1 MEMNKFKE
9 EEMEDGSESG
19 MGKDKA
25 KNLVWEDVTV
35 SVMADNYCSSMLM
48 SKAANYGRKLLNGVT
63 GFALPRR
70 IMAIMGPSGSG
81 KSTLLDALAG
91 RLSPNVIMTG
101 NVLLNGKQ
109 RSIGCRKI
117 SYVTQEDFLLGTL
130 SVRETLTY
138 SAKLRLPTTFTKN
151 EINAVVQNTMMK
163 MGLQDCADKKIGNWH
178 LRGISGGEKRR
189 LSISLEI
196 LTQPHVMFLDEPTS
210 GLDSASAFFVIEA
223 LRNMALDGRIVI
235 CSIHQP
241 SSFVFDLFDD
251 LCLLSSGE
259 TMYFGEAK
267 AAIKFFSEAGFPCP
281 TRRNPSD
288 HFLRCI
294 NSDFDKIAAI
304 QLRSQKDFGSPES
317 SNSQIN
323 LSTEDIKA
331 VLIQKYMN
339 SAYSVDTRKRIRELT
354 LEELV
359 TGPYMNKASWW
370 KQLCILT
377 NRSFINMTR
386 DLAYY
391 WIRILFCVL
400 IALGAGIMFFD
411 IGLSS
416 SAILARVKCYTYFFD
431 FLLCLCVGGLPSLS
445 EEWKVVYYERYNG
458 HYGEGVFVLANFL
471 SSLPFLVIISL
482 SSGIII
488 YYMVKFHLGFSIY
501 CYFCINLFCCVAIME
516 SITMIVAL
524 LVPNF
529 LMGIGITAAVICCNL
544 LPMLMLLTIAAGL
557 YRQLAYLPKFFW
569 QYPMSYISFTAW
581 AVQGQHKNDVI
592 GLEFEPWVPG
602 QPKLKGERIL
612 ETDLGVNSN
621 HSKWWDLAALFFIF
635 LCHRVVFFM
644 VLKYKDRAVLLLHRL
659 FAKQSFEPLR
669 KTISDSFRR
678 EKYTSSKRHQ
688 SLHPLSSQEGLA
700 SPLP

>member
-1 MEMNKFKE
+1 MQMNKEEEE
-9 EEMEDGSESG
+9 EEMEDSG
-19 MGKDKA
+19 L
-25 KNLVWEDVTV
+25 KNLVWEEVTV
-35 SVMADNYCSSMLM
+35 TTMADTYYKSFLM
-48 SKAANYGRKLLNGVT
+48 KKPANCRNLLNRIT

-81 KSTLLDALAG
+81 KSTLLDALSG
-91 RLSPNVIMTG
+91 RLSPNVIMSG

-109 RSIGCRKI
+109 RRIGCKNI

-130 SVRETLTY
+130 SVTETLTY
-138 SAKLRLPTTFTKN
+138 SAKLRLPAKYTKN
-151 EINAVVQNTMMK
+151 EIKTVVEDTMMK

-223 LRNMALDGRIVI
+223 LRNIALDGRIVI

-259 TMYFGEAK
+259 TIYFGEAN
-267 AAIKFFSEAGFPCP
+267 AAIKFFAEAGFPCP

-304 QLRSQKDFGSPES
+304 RLRSQKDLGSLEPS
-317 SNSQIN
+317 SSQIN
-323 LSTEDIKA
+323 LSTEDIREI
-331 VLIQKYMN
+331 LFQKYKN

-354 LEELV
+354 LYTEELV
-359 TGPYMNKASWW
+359 PGPNMNNISWW
-370 KQLCILT
+370 KQLCTLT
-377 NRSFINMTR
+377 NRSFTNMTR

-391 WIRILFCVL
+391 WIRILFCAL

-411 IGLSS
+411 IGLSNS
-416 SAILARVKCYTYFFD
+416 SILARVKCYTYFYD

-471 SSLPFLVIISL
+471 SSFPFLVMITL
-482 SSGIII
+482 SSATIIF
-488 YYMVKFHLGFSIY
+488 YMVKFHMGFSIY
-501 CYFCINLFCCVAIME
+501 CYFCINLFCCLSTME

-529 LMGIGITAAVICCNL
+529 LMGIGVSSAVI
-544 LPMLMLLTIAAGL
+544 MLLTIASGL
-557 YRQLAYLPKFFW
+557 YRPLAYLPKVFW
-569 QYPMSYISFTAW
+569 KYPMSYISVTAW
-581 AVQGQHKNDVI
+581 AVQGQYKNDVI

-602 QPKLKGERIL
+602 ELKLKGERIL
-612 ETDLGVNSN
+612 ETDLGVKSR
-621 HSKWWDLAALFFIF
+621 HSKWWDLAILFFLF
-635 LCHRVVFFM
+635 LCHRFVFFM
-644 VLKYKDRAVLLLHRL
+644 VLKYKERAVLLLRRL
-659 FAKQSFEPLR
+659 YAKQSFQSQIKR
-669 KTISDSFRR
+669 ISDSFRR
-678 EKYTSSKRHQ
+678 ETYSFSKRHQ
-688 SLHPLSSQEGLA
+688 PLHPLSSQEGLA

>member
-1 MEMNKFKE
+1 
-9 EEMEDGSESG
+9 
-19 MGKDKA
+19 
-25 KNLVWEDVTV
+25 
-35 SVMADNYCSSMLM
+35 
-48 SKAANYGRKLLNGVT
+48 
-63 GFALPRR
+63 
-70 IMAIMGPSGSG
+70 
-81 KSTLLDALAG
+81 
-91 RLSPNVIMTG
+91 
-101 NVLLNGKQ
+101 
-109 RSIGCRKI
+109 
-117 SYVTQEDFLLGTL
+117 
-130 SVRETLTY
+130 
-138 SAKLRLPTTFTKN
+138 
-151 EINAVVQNTMMK
+151 
-163 MGLQDCADKKIGNWH
+163 
-178 LRGISGGEKRR
+178 
-189 LSISLEI
+189 
-196 LTQPHVMFLDEPTS
+196 MFLDEPTS

-223 LRNMALDGRIVI
+223 LRNIALDERIVI

-259 TMYFGEAK
+259 TIYFGEAK
-267 AAIKFFSEAGFPCP
+267 AAIKFFSQAGFPCP

-294 NSDFDKIAAI
+294 NSDFDKIAANR
-304 QLRSQKDFGSPES
+304 LRSQKDF
-317 SNSQIN
+317 
-323 LSTEDIKA
+323 
-331 VLIQKYMN
+331 
-339 SAYSVDTRKRIRELT
+339 
-354 LEELV
+354 
-359 TGPYMNKASWW
+359 
-370 KQLCILT
+370 
-377 NRSFINMTR
+377 
-386 DLAYY
+386 
-391 WIRILFCVL
+391 
-400 IALGAGIMFFD
+400 
-411 IGLSS
+411 
-416 SAILARVKCYTYFFD
+416 
-431 FLLCLCVGGLPSLS
+431 
-445 EEWKVVYYERYNG
+445 VVYYERYNG

-529 LMGIGITAAVICCNL
+529 LMGIGITAAVI
-544 LPMLMLLTIAAGL
+544 MLLTIAAGL

-581 AVQGQHKNDVI
+581 AVQGQYKNDVI

-659 FAKQSFEPLR
+659 FAKQSLEPLR

-688 SLHPLSSQEGLA
+688 PLHPLSSQEGLA